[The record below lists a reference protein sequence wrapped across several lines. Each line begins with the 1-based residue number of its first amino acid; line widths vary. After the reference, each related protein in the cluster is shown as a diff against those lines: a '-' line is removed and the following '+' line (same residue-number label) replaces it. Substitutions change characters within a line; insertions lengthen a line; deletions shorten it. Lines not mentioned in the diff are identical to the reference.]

1 MDDVTDLDVL
11 SLSLDQ
17 LHDDLA
23 NALTFRERATRR
35 IIRRRR

>member
-23 NALTFRERATRR
+23 DALAFREGPTRR